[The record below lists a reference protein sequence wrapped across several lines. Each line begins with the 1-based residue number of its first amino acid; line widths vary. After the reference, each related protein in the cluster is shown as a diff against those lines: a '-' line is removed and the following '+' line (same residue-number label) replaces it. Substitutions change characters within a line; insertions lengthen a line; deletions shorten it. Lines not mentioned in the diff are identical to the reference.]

1 MALKIKKGSD
11 QAVAIDMTPMID
23 IVFQLLS
30 FFIFTLKITTQEGDF
45 NITMPLSA
53 PRAGQPDPNQVP
65 PIKVRIRATADGSC
79 NGIFLNPNDDGTGGT
94 PFGNNGWKQLRA
106 HIASLVGTG
115 SQAASAEVT
124 IDADYNLDYENVIK
138 CITAVSGERDANT
151 GNITKMV
158 EKIKFAPPRPPGG

>member
-1 MALKIKKGSD
+1 MAIKIKKGGEP
-11 QAVAIDMTPMID
+11 QVAIDMTPMID
-23 IVFQLLS
+23 IVFQLLA

-45 NITMPLSA
+45 NIKMPLAA
-53 PRAGQPDPNQVP
+53 PRAGTPDPNQVP
-65 PIKVRIRATADGSC
+65 PIKIRIRSTVDGTC

-94 PFGNNGWKQLRA
+94 PFGNDGWKQLRA

-138 CITAVSGERDANT
+138 CITAVSGEKSPD
-151 GNITKMV
+151 GHITKMV

>member
-1 MALKIKKGSD
+1 MALKIKKSGD
-11 QAVAIDMTPMID
+11 PAVAIDMTPMID

-45 NITMPLSA
+45 NITMPLAA

-65 PIKVRIRATADGSC
+65 PIKVRIRSTADGSC

-94 PFGNNGWKQLRA
+94 PFGNNVWKQLRA

-138 CITAVSGERDANT
+138 CITDVSGAKSPDGHT
-151 GNITKMV
+151 TKLGVKMQ
-158 EKIKFAPPRPPGG
+158 

>member
-1 MALKIKKGSD
+1 MAIKLKKSD
-11 QAVAIDMTPMID
+11 QSVAIDMTPMID
-23 IVFQLLS
+23 IVFQLLA

-45 NITMPLSA
+45 NITMPLAA

-138 CITAVSGERDANT
+138 CITAVSGERDPNT

>member
-1 MALKIKKGSD
+1 MALKIKKGGDPS
-11 QAVAIDMTPMID
+11 VAIDMTPMID

-30 FFIFTLKITTQEGDF
+30 FFIFTLKITVQEGDF
-45 NITMPLSA
+45 NIKMPLAA

-65 PIKVRIRATADGSC
+65 PIKVRLRSTADGSC
-79 NGIFLNPNDDGTGGT
+79 NGIFLNPNDDGSGGT

-138 CITAVSGERDANT
+138 CITAVSGEKSPD
-151 GNITKMV
+151 GHITKMV
-158 EKIKFAPPRPPGG
+158 EKIKFAPPRPQGG